1 MEYDA
6 AGAMPFRIVQH
17 RSDRIVEVVYP
28 DTISAL
34 DHADYTI
41 QIKQLIDAQTVSW
54 GLLVDQRAHKI
65 DEKLKGKM
73 LALYG
78 YAAKRRMAASARIVG
93 STLEQLRLNELLR
106 GTELKALVRA
116 FEARGA
122 AYEWLRTTIG
132 PAAPAPTPPP
142 SRPKK

>member
-1 MEYDA
+1 
-6 AGAMPFRIVQH
+6 MPFRIVQH

-28 DTISAL
+28 EAISAL

-41 QIKQLIDAQTVSW
+41 QIKQLIDAQTSNW

-78 YAAKRRMAASARIVG
+78 YAAKRRMVASARIVS
-93 STLEQLRLNELLR
+93 STLEQLRLSDLLR
-106 GTELKALVRA
+106 GTELKSLVRV
-116 FEARGA
+116 FEQRGA
-122 AYEWLRTTIG
+122 AYEWLRATIG
-132 PAAPAPTPPP
+132 PPPAPSPPI
-142 SRPKK
+142 STKKKS